1 MGIRN
6 LNIPLTGKFVPSPT
20 KQIKFTGD
28 GKTLSLNRKQRRA
41 MKIYNKDLIPE

>member
-6 LNIPLTGKFVPSPT
+6 LHIPLTGKFIPSPT

-28 GKTLSLNRKQRRA
+28 GKTIALNRKQRRA